1 MKKLFVSVPMK
12 GRTEGEIRESIQK
25 MKKFAELLEGEEL
38 DLIDSYVEDTPP
50 QTNTQAIWY
59 LGKSLEKLA
68 EADVFIGICD
78 SWDWNGCHIEDD
90 IATRLGACAYNL
102 IHSKKGRAD
111 YEFPKSIYDQKR
123 IKGNRR
129 SGSNT

>member
-1 MKKLFVSVPMK
+1 MKKLFVSVPTK

-90 IATRLGACAYNL
+90 TATRYG
-102 IHSKKGRAD
+102 IKKYVIPPEYVIDNYHALL
-111 YEFPKSIYDQKR
+111 
-123 IKGNRR
+123 R
-129 SGSNT
+129 SLNHHPVANEVCSELPR